1 LERGALFFLMKKNLS
16 SLIIALTFVSC
27 KSHSPQVT
35 IYAGT
40 GVAGAANGKTT
51 EAAFSG
57 LMGLAIDTNGNI
69 FVADS
74 RNNMIREIS
83 ADGVVS
89 TLAGNGKQGSVDGK
103 AASASFFSPAGI
115 AAGPGGSVYV
125 ADTQNSLVRKISRE
139 GVVTTA
145 AGALTP
151 STKDHPDSLAR
162 LDNPW
167 GIVVARDGTVYF
179 TDWEKNL
186 IRKIG
191 PNGRVSVIAGET
203 NPGAKDGKGLS
214 ASFFLPQGIAIDD
227 KGTLYIADT
236 YNNMIRK
243 MDTSGMVTTLAG
255 KPAPKGK
262 RNIGHKDGKGPAA
275 SFNHPCGIA
284 VDKKGIVY
292 VADVGNNKIR
302 KITPDGTVTTL
313 AGTGLA
319 GAQNGSL
326 DKATFYRPYGIAVD
340 KDGDLYI
347 ADYMNN
353 TVRKI
358 SF

>member
-1 LERGALFFLMKKNLS
+1 MKKSLS
-16 SLIIALTFVSC
+16 LLIIALTFVSC

-83 ADGVVS
+83 ADGTVS

-103 AASASFFSPAGI
+103 ASSASFFSPAGI
-115 AAGPGGSVYV
+115 AAGPDGSVFYV

-139 GVVTTA
+139 GVVTTV
-145 AGALTP
+145 AGALTS
-151 STKDHPDSLAR
+151 STKNHPESLAR

-167 GIVVARDGTVYF
+167 GIVVGKDGTVYF
-179 TDWEKNL
+179 TDWERNL

-191 PNGRVSVIAGET
+191 PDGEVSIIAGDT
-203 NPGAKDGKGLS
+203 DSGAKDGKGRS

-227 KGTLYIADT
+227 KGTLYITDT
-236 YNNMIRK
+236 YNNIIRK

-262 RNIGHKDGKGPAA
+262 RNIGHNDGKGPAA

-313 AGTGLA
+313 AGSGSP

-326 DKATFYRPYGIAVD
+326 DKASFYRPYGVAVD
-340 KDGDLYI
+340 KNGDLYI